1 MIKKEKPLY
10 LDTFETIG
18 CKYIENLG
26 CTNIVLSDKNIIIRT
41 IDLKDK
47 KNRKIKIIY
56 KYKLDKNIPI
66 NSRDFNLFI
75 IYFINGFNVKNDIK
89 LSNLDIY
96 KEACEKY
103 LNILNN
109 SINNYL

>member
-10 LDTFETIG
+10 LETFETIG

-47 KNRKIKIIY
+47 KI
-56 KYKLDKNIPI
+56 
-66 NSRDFNLFI
+66 
-75 IYFINGFNVKNDIK
+75 VK
-89 LSNLDIY
+89 
-96 KEACEKY
+96 
-103 LNILNN
+103 
-109 SINNYL
+109 

>member
-1 MIKKEKPLY
+1 MSI
-10 LDTFETIG
+10 ETSKG
-18 CKYIENLG
+18 F
-26 CTNIVLSDKNIIIRT
+26 LSDKNIKIRT

-56 KYKLDKNIPI
+56 EYKLDYNIPI
-66 NSRDFNLFI
+66 NSRDFDLFI
-75 IYFINGFNVKNDIK
+75 IYFTNGFNIKNNI
-89 LSNLDIY
+89 NLANFDVY

-109 SINNYL
+109 SIHNYL

>member
-1 MIKKEKPLY
+1 MIKKEKTQY
-10 LDTFETIG
+10 LETFETIG

-41 IDLKDK
+41 IDLKNK

-56 KYKLDKNIPI
+56 EYKLDNNIPI

-75 IYFINGFNVKNDIK
+75 IYFINGFNIK
-89 LSNLDIY
+89 SSNLDAY
-96 KEACEKY
+96 KEACKKY

-109 SINNYL
+109 SINNYLQ